1 MDFHKEQQTR
11 IDKNR
16 AEIGTLAYERRKLA
30 LDRDAI
36 DERVKIIDQI
46 IGEKEAVI
54 YAATQ
59 AQRDFGSYL
68 AVKENAV
75 TLEQLKE
82 GIEKGGQ

>member
-11 IDKNR
+11 IDKNH
-16 AEIGTLAYERRKLA
+16 AEIGALAYERRKLA

-46 IGEKEAVI
+46 IGEKEAII
-54 YAATQ
+54 YTATQ
-59 AQRDFGSYL
+59 AQRDFNSYL
-68 AVKENAV
+68 AVKEGAV

-82 GIEKGGQ
+82 GIEKGGN